1 MENTAQLF
9 IFKTDII
16 DLCSNCE
23 VYKVLHRHTDVVQ
36 WSIDTDDVDHVLRV
50 ESATLSSADIV
61 SILNNLGH
69 ECHELN

>member
-9 IFKTDII
+9 IFKTDIV

-23 VYKVLHRHTDVVQ
+23 VYKALDRHTDVMQ
-36 WSIDTDDVDHVLRV
+36 WSIDTGDVDHVLRV

-69 ECHELN
+69 ECQELN

>member
-9 IFKTDII
+9 IFKTYIV
-16 DLCSNCE
+16 DLCKNCE
-23 VYKVLHRHTDVVQ
+23 VYKALDRHTDVMQ
-36 WSIDTDDVDHVLRV
+36 WSVDTDDVDHVLRV
-50 ESATLSSADIV
+50 KSANLSSVDIV

>member
-23 VYKVLHRHTDVVQ
+23 VYKALDRHTDVVQ
-36 WSIDTDDVDHVLRV
+36 WSIDTDDVDRVLRV
-50 ESATLSSADIV
+50 ESATLSSVDIIT
-61 SILNNLGH
+61 ILNGLGH
-69 ECHELN
+69 KCEELN